1 MTARLGLKVLFG
13 AILASMLCYSAW
25 AATHQPIQDWTG
37 LTQGPDRYWTIATI
51 LDAYFGFLT
60 FYVWVF
66 FKERRWFA
74 RAAWFTAIML
84 LGNMAMST
92 YMLVQLRR
100 LRPNAPIL
108 DMLTAR
114 NT

>member
-1 MTARLGLKVLFG
+1 MTARQGLKFLFG
-13 AILASMLCYSAW
+13 TILISMLCYSAW
-25 AATHQPIQDWTG
+25 AATRQPIQAWTG
-37 LTQGPDRYWTIATI
+37 LTEGPNRYWTIATM
-51 LDAYFGFLT
+51 LDAYFGFVT

-84 LGNMAMST
+84 LGNMAMSA
-92 YMLVQLRR
+92 YMLVQLRK
-100 LRPNAPIL
+100 LGPNAPIHDL
-108 DMLTAR
+108 LTAR